1 MDAGTVAGAV
11 AEPSI
16 LIANRGEIAL
26 RIIRAARAAGL
37 RTVVVRA
44 SDEEVLGAAGG
55 LHLRLADEVVTLP
68 GRGPSAYLDA
78 SAIVAAASAAGA
90 QLVHP
95 GYGFLAE
102 SADLARRCAEAGL
115 IWVGPDPHALELFGD
130 KTATRAHAQ
139 SVGVPV
145 PAATGLLEPRDT
157 GGARPAGAPDDPA
170 VAEVRALLDHHPDGV
185 AIKAVAGGGG
195 RGIRIVHR
203 PDALPEALTSCAAEA
218 RAGFGDGRVFA
229 EALVVGARH
238 IEVQVLGTAAG
249 VHVLGD
255 RDCSIQRRR
264 QKLVEIAP
272 APGLDED
279 LRARIHADALRLVEP
294 VSYQS
299 LATVEFLVTGSSHVL
314 LEVNPRIQVEHTVTE
329 EVTGIDLVA
338 CQLEVAAGR
347 VPALPSA
354 PASRGTAVQLR
365 VAAETV
371 SPTGDPAPSVG
382 TATSVTWPT
391 GPGVRVDTWVETG
404 SRVTGAFDSLLGKII
419 VHGESLAAV
428 LQRADRAL
436 AETRIEGFDTTVGL
450 LRAIGEQLDPGRETT
465 TAFDSCAPRLAERA
479 RELDDDA
486 RARGMPMEPVPAR
499 AGGDG
504 PVGTTSAAVLAE
516 QELGPDQQLLRAA
529 VSGTVVA
536 IGDSAGEYVLLE
548 AMKMHHPIPGP
559 PSAHVRHL
567 VEVGD
572 YVPADAPVAVLTG
585 AAAAEE
591 GATAESVPH
600 PGVAEVRDRH
610 AALADEEREDALA
623 SIRARGRRT
632 ARENIADLVDPG
644 SFVEYGPLVIA
655 AQTRRRSVEELV
667 ARTSGDG
674 LIGGVATIDGDEVV
688 VMSYDY
694 SVLAGTQGTRNHA
707 KTDRLLELAA
717 RRSVPVVLF
726 AEGGG
731 GRPGDTDRAPTSGLS
746 VPTFGS
752 LAALRG
758 RVPLV
763 AVVSGRS
770 FAGNAA
776 LAGVCDL
783 IIATPEAN
791 IGMGGPAMI
800 EGGGLGRCRP
810 EDIGPVEVHEST
822 GVLDVV
828 ARDEADAV
836 ATARRLLGYLSVRKE
851 PAAEAVAPP
860 AESSRGAVPADRL
873 RAFSMRSVL
882 ESVADERSLVEVR
895 SRYAPGAVTGFL
907 RIAGEPFA
915 FLANDNSHLGGAID
929 VDAARSFTQHL
940 RLADDHGVPV
950 LSFVDTPGFMV
961 GPDAEREPGV
971 RAFGDLFVAGARL
984 RAPLGAFVIRRGYG
998 LGAMAMVGGGFS
1010 APHFTVAWPSG
1021 EIGPMGLEGAVRLG
1035 YAKELAA
1042 IEDAHARAAR
1052 EAELVEELY
1061 AQGRALSAA
1070 MVFDIDDVI
1079 DPADTRTWASTLG

>member
-1 MDAGTVAGAV
+1 MS
-11 AEPSI
+11 AETSI
-16 LIANRGEIAL
+16 LIANRGEIAVRL
-26 RIIRAARAAGL
+26 IRAARAAGL
-37 RTVVVRA
+37 RTVAVRA
-44 SDEEVLGAAGG
+44 SDEEVLGTGGG

-68 GRGPSAYLDA
+68 GRGAAAYLDA
-78 SAIVAAASAAGA
+78 SAIVAAARGAGA
-90 QLVHP
+90 SLVHP

-115 IWVGPDPHALELFGD
+115 TWVGPDPHALELFGD
-130 KTATRAHAQ
+130 KTATRAHALA
-139 SVGVPV
+139 VGVPV
-145 PAATGLLEPRDT
+145 PAATGLLEPT
-157 GGARPAGAPDDPA
+157 APGTPPPAGAGGDCAAGDDPS
-170 VAEVRALLDHHPDGV
+170 VVEVRALLAAHPAGV

-195 RGIRIVHR
+195 RGIRIVHEAG
-203 PDALPEALTSCAAEA
+203 ALPEALTACAAEA

-229 EALVVGARH
+229 EALVVDARH
-238 IEVQVLGTAAG
+238 IEVQVLGTPEG

-272 APGLDED
+272 APGLGED

-294 VSYQS
+294 LSYQS
-299 LATVEFLVTGSSHVL
+299 LATVEFLVTGDSHVL

-329 EVTGIDLVA
+329 AVTGIDLVA
-338 CQLEVAAGR
+338 CQLAVAACR
-347 VPALPSA
+347 EPAHPRDPVP
-354 PASRGTAVQLR
+354 RGTAVQLR

-371 SPTGDPAPSVG
+371 SPAGDPVPSVG
-382 TATSVTWPT
+382 RTTAVTWPT
-391 GPGVRVDTWVETG
+391 GPGVRVDTWIEAG
-404 SRVTGAFDSLLGKII
+404 STVTGAFDSLLGKII
-419 VHGESLAAV
+419 VHGDSLETA
-428 LQRADRAL
+428 LRGADRAL
-436 AETRIEGFDTTVGL
+436 AETRIEGLDTNAGL
-450 LRAIGEQLDPGRETT
+450 LRAIGEQLEPGHETT
-465 TAFDSCAPRLAERA
+465 TSFDTSAPRLAERA
-479 RELDDDA
+479 RELDDEA
-486 RARGMPMEPVPAR
+486 RARDATTSPPSAR

-504 PVGTTSAAVLAE
+504 GVGTTSAAVLAE
-516 QELGPDQQLLRAA
+516 HELGPDQTLVRAT

-536 IGDSAGEYVLLE
+536 IGDVPGEYALLE
-548 AMKMHHPIPGP
+548 AMKMHHPIAGP

-572 YVPADAPVAVLTG
+572 YVAEGAPVAVVTG
-585 AAAAEE
+585 AAAAGADAAEE
-591 GATAESVPH
+591 AAPH
-600 PGVAEVRDRH
+600 PDVAEVRERH
-610 AALADEEREDALA
+610 AAVADEEREDALA
-623 SIRARGRRT
+623 GIRARGRRT

-655 AQTRRRSVEELV
+655 AQTRRRSVEDLI

-674 LIGGVATIDGDEVV
+674 LIGGVATIDGHEVV

-717 RRSVPVVLF
+717 RRSAPVVLF

-731 GRPGDTDRAPTSGLS
+731 GRPGDTDRAPTAGLS

-800 EGGGLGRCRP
+800 EGGGLGRHRP
-810 EDIGPVEVHEST
+810 DDIGPVEVHEST
-822 GVLDVV
+822 GVLDLV

-836 ATARRLLGYLSVRKE
+836 ATARRLLGYLSVRRA
-851 PAAEAVAPP
+851 PAAKTVAPP
-860 AESSRGAVPADRL
+860 ADSSRSAVPADRL
-873 RAFSMRSVL
+873 RAFSMRAVL
-882 ESVADERSLVEVR
+882 ESVADADSLVEVR
-895 SRYAPGAVTGFL
+895 PRFAPGAITGFL
-907 RIAGEPFA
+907 RIAGAPFA

-940 RLADDHGVPV
+940 RLADDHGLPV

-961 GPDAEREPGV
+961 GPDAEHEPGV

-984 RAPLGAFVIRRGYG
+984 RTPLGAFVIRKGYG
-998 LGAMAMVGGGFS
+998 LGAMAMVGGGF
-1010 APHFTVAWPSG
+1010 AVPHFTVAWPSG

-1042 IEDAHARAAR
+1042 IDDARDRAAR
-1052 EAELVEELY
+1052 EAELVEEMY

-1070 MVFDIDDVI
+1070 MVFDVDDVI
-1079 DPADTRTWASTLG
+1079 DPADTRAWASTIA